1 MKASRLQLFRN
12 RLLNGLAAVG
22 LILFSG
28 IAQANLLSEIEQRGT
43 LRIAVP
49 QDFPPFGSAGPDM
62 KHQGYDIDVA
72 NYLAN
77 SLQLKLELIP
87 VASADRI
94 PSLQMGIVDLV
105 ISSLGKNAERE
116 KAISFSH
123 AYAPSFLAVFGP
135 PEMSI
140 SSPADLDGRVIGV
153 TRDAV
158 EDIELKK
165 VAPSS
170 VTIRRYDDNNSTLSA
185 YLSGHVPLIA
195 TGNLVA
201 TELAEH
207 NPEQIPEVKF
217 ILLESPCYIGMKKG
231 EFELQEKVNALI
243 AKALADGSLNQASNT
258 WFKAPLP
265 EGFGS

>member
-1 MKASRLQLFRN
+1 MKASRSQLFRN
-12 RLLNGLAAVG
+12 HLLNALAAVG
-22 LILFSG
+22 LMLFSG
-28 IAQANLLSEIEQRGT
+28 IAQANLLNEIEQRGT
-43 LRIAVP
+43 LRIAIP
-49 QDFPPFGSAGPDM
+49 QDFPPFGAIGPDN
-62 KHQGYDIDVA
+62 KHQGYDIDMA
-72 NYLAN
+72 TYLAN
-77 SLQLKLELIP
+77 SMKVKLELIP
-87 VASADRI
+87 VPSADRI

-123 AYAPSFLAVFGP
+123 AYAPSFLAVFGS
-135 PEMSI
+135 PELSI
-140 SSPADLDGRVIGV
+140 NSPADLDGQTIGV
-153 TRDAV
+153 TRGAV
-158 EDIELKK
+158 EDLELKK

-170 VTIRRYDDNNSTLSA
+170 VTIRRYDDNKSTLSA

-207 NPEQIPEVKF
+207 NPEQLPEVKF

-231 EFELQEKVNALI
+231 ERELQEKVNALI
-243 AKALADGSLNQASNT
+243 VKALADGTLNQASNT

-265 EGFGS
+265 EGFGA